1 GPPGTGRRTVV
12 TKAAQ
17 LWRKGRSLVYI
28 AAQSNIAVKNIAEKL
43 FKKGV
48 NFKIIESK
56 EFHFG
61 WHEHSYIE
69 IETCV
74 IRSDMLD
81 GQSLDRLL
89 GGSEIILTTL
99 RMLSNLV
106 LDKAEALFTIPMEK
120 LVIDEASQINVFEYM
135 VRIPIRV

>member
-1 GPPGTGRRTVV
+1 MLGESPVTIVHGPPGTGKRTVI

-17 LWRKGRSLVYI
+17 LWGKGRSPVCI
-28 AAQSNIAVKNIAEKL
+28 AAQSNTAVKNITEKL

-48 NFKIIESK
+48 NFKIVVSK
-56 EFHFG
+56 EFHFE
-61 WHEHSYIE
+61 WHEHLYNE

-81 GQSLDRLL
+81 GQPLDRLL

-99 RMLSNLV
+99 GMLSNPV
-106 LDKAEALFTIPMEK
+106 LDIAPVTSSSSPLIMHNARRLWR
-120 LVIDEASQINVFEYM
+120 A
-135 VRIPIRV
+135 